1 MILESVGIQPERRGA
16 TRWMEREY
24 HHVIEAS
31 KPADSDTGSKAKAAM
46 DEASLPVYAM
56 AEVEKHAS
64 RESAWF
70 VHSGHVYDAT
80 KFLADHPGGA
90 ESILIVAGQARQP
103 TFSRITFRD
112 LVAVLLTGCPS
123 FAEAFPDAS
132 AAGAV
137 ERGGAG

>member
-1 MILESVGIQPERRGA
+1 MGRVPEARRGVA
-16 TRWMEREY
+16 RWMEREY

-46 DEASLPVYAM
+46 DEASLPVYTM
-56 AEVEKHAS
+56 AQVEKHAS

-103 TFSRITFRD
+103 P
-112 LVAVLLTGCPS
+112 VC
-123 FAEAFPDAS
+123 AFPLT
-132 AAGAV
+132 AV
-137 ERGGAG
+137 PRSCCCMFREAHTMHVQLVHSEVCRLAQLQPMV

>member
-1 MILESVGIQPERRGA
+1 MCHGM

-31 KPADSDTGSKAKAAM
+31 KPADSDTGSAAKAAM
-46 DEASLPVYAM
+46 DEASLPVFTM

-90 ESILIVAGQARQP
+90 ESILIVAGQARAAA
-103 TFSRITFRD
+103 SRFTLR
-112 LVAVLLTGCPS
+112 LSCAAPEVAVQPS
-123 FAEAFPDAS
+123 
-132 AAGAV
+132 
-137 ERGGAG
+137 RGDKCK